1 LVLFFKVEKGFTC
14 CLVAFNDRLLLN
26 FLLQISH
33 PITVTQSL
41 NAEMDNDTAAK
52 VSGLFATETAG

>member
-1 LVLFFKVEKGFTC
+1 LGG
-14 CLVAFNDRLLLN
+14 FNDRWLLI

-33 PITVTQSL
+33 PITVAKPL

-52 VSGLFATETAG
+52 VSGLFATETAS

>member
-1 LVLFFKVEKGFTC
+1 M
-14 CLVAFNDRLLLN
+14 VAFNDRLLLN